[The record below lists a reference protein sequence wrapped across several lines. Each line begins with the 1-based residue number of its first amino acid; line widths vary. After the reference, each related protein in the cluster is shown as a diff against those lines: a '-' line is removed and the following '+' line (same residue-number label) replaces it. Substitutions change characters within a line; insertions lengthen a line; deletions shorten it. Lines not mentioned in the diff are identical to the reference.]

1 MALRHPL
8 AVQLYS
14 GRNFPPLESQIAVA
28 ARAGFTHVETFG
40 PLNEMAK
47 ETRGLLDRHGLSAA
61 SAHMGL
67 DWIEADTA
75 RAIAAARTLGADFV
89 VAPYLPPDKRPV
101 GRAGWIAL
109 GERLARVRDAVA
121 RSGLGFA
128 WHNHDFEFAALPDGS
143 SPIEHVLGADLA
155 WEADL
160 AWVARARADPIPWV
174 ERYRGRMPLVHVKDI
189 APSGQ
194 KIDEGGWADVGAGV
208 LPWANL
214 WSACVAAGAEVMIAE
229 HDNPSDFERFAQAS
243 ASAMLAF
250 ANRTSAP

>member
-14 GRNFPPLESQIAVA
+14 GRNFPPLESQIAVT

-67 DWIEADTA
+67 DWIEADTT
-75 RAIAAARTLGADFV
+75 RAIAPARTLGADFV

-121 RSGLGFA
+121 RSGLRFA

-160 AWVARARADPIPWV
+160 AWVARARADPIAWV

-214 WSACVAAGAEVMIAE
+214 WSSCVAAGAEVMIAE
-229 HDNPSDFERFAQAS
+229 HDNPSNFERFAQAS

-250 ANRTSAP
+250 ARRTSAP

>member
-14 GRNFPPLESQIAVA
+14 GRNFPPLESQIAVV

-47 ETRGLLDRHGLSAA
+47 QTRGLLDRHGLLAA
-61 SAHMGL
+61 STHIGL

-101 GRAGWIAL
+101 ERGGWIAL

-121 RSGLGFA
+121 RSGLRFA

-160 AWVARARADPIPWV
+160 AWVARGGADPIAWV
-174 ERYRGRMPLVHVKDI
+174 ERYRGRIPLVHVKDI

-229 HDNPSDFERFAQAS
+229 HDNPSNFQRFAQAS
-243 ASAMLAF
+243 ASAIRAF
-250 ANRTSAP
+250 ASRTSTP

>member
-75 RAIAAARTLGADFV
+75 GAIAAARTLGVDFV

-121 RSGLGFA
+121 RSGLRFA

-160 AWVARARADPIPWV
+160 AWVARGGADPIAWV

-229 HDNPSDFERFAQAS
+229 HDNPSDFDRFA
-243 ASAMLAF
+243 
-250 ANRTSAP
+250 RTSKAAMRTLSQARAL

>member
-1 MALRHPL
+1 
-8 AVQLYS
+8 
-14 GRNFPPLESQIAVA
+14 
-28 ARAGFTHVETFG
+28 
-40 PLNEMAK
+40 MAK

-75 RAIAAARTLGADFV
+75 GAIAAARTLGVDFV

-121 RSGLGFA
+121 RSGLRFA

-143 SPIEHVLGADLA
+143 SPIEHVLGADVA

-160 AWVARARADPIPWV
+160 AWVARAGADPGAWV

-214 WSACVAAGAEVMIAE
+214 WSACVAAGAEAMIAE
-229 HDNPSDFERFAQAS
+229 HDNPSDFDRFAQAS
-243 ASAMLAF
+243 ASAMLSF
-250 ANRTSAP
+250 ASGTTAA

>member
-1 MALRHPL
+1 MTLRHPL

-40 PLNEMAK
+40 PLNEKAK
-47 ETRGLLDRHGLSAA
+47 GTRVLLDRHGLSAA

-109 GERLARVRDAVA
+109 GERLARARDAVA
-121 RSGLGFA
+121 RSGLRFA
-128 WHNHDFEFAALPDGS
+128 WHNHDFEFAPLSDGS
-143 SPIEHVLGADLA
+143 LPIEHVLGADLA

-160 AWVARARADPIPWV
+160 AWMARAGADPIAWV

-214 WSACVAAGAEVMIAE
+214 WSSCVTAGAEVMIAE
-229 HDNPSDFERFAQAS
+229 HDNPSNFERFAQAS

-250 ANRTSAP
+250 ASRTSAP

>member
-121 RSGLGFA
+121 RSGLRFA

-143 SPIEHVLGADLA
+143 LPIEHVLGADLA

-160 AWVARARADPIPWV
+160 AWVARGGADPGAWV

-229 HDNPSDFERFAQAS
+229 HDNPSNFERFAQAS

-250 ANRTSAP
+250 ARRTSAP